1 MRLHRYS
8 SCHTSLWLIMILEM
22 YRLHR
27 DKVYYPCTTKPK
39 KNVTHKTKSPRAV
52 HSSLLKCLYLTE
64 ALNRPYCHIDAR
76 FCCSCSACC
85 DATLVWSIYD
95 ASLNYYGFASHGLLM
110 QCSAD
115 WNPPLLMRISRLPPQ
130 ISCAHSRMHSF
141 PAPAR
146 CRAHQENQK
155 NS

>member
-1 MRLHRYS
+1 
-8 SCHTSLWLIMILEM
+8 M

-27 DKVYYPCTTKPK
+27 DKAYHPCTTRPK
-39 KNVTHKTKSPRAV
+39 KKMLLTKQNPPGRSQ
-52 HSSLLKCLYLTE
+52 LLVEVPYLTE

-85 DATLVWSIYD
+85 DAALVWSIYD
-95 ASLNYYGFASHGLLM
+95 ASLNHYGFVSHASIMHYWCNARPIGTRLYW
-110 QCSAD
+110 CGFPA
-115 WNPPLLMRISRLPPQ
+115 SRLNFPVP
-130 ISCAHSRMHSF
+130 IPSSFMHSHPF